1 MNRKRL
7 NLIVGILLMLI
18 FVVMLFCFQ
27 VRQTEVAIVTTFG
40 KVTRTVT
47 EPGFNLKWPWPIQSV
62 HFLDRRIQSFESP
75 MTEIS
80 TTDGR
85 YLLFSVY
92 AGWSIANPRRFFENF
107 GGSVRE
113 ATRRLEEMI
122 DSRKNATVG
131 RHPFSHF
138 VSTDEKE
145 LKFAEVEQELLE
157 QVNQDAGKIYG
168 IEVKFL
174 GIKRIA
180 LPGGAGGVTES
191 VFSRMRKERQKL
203 MQKLQAE
210 GESRASEIRSAADR
224 DREKLLAEADAKAKN
239 LMGEAYQQAAQ
250 VLETF
255 QKNPDLAILILKLE
269 ALEKAL
275 NERTTLI
282 LDERT
287 PPFDLL
293 KNVSTNRNY

>member
-1 MNRKRL
+1 
-7 NLIVGILLMLI
+7 
-18 FVVMLFCFQ
+18 
-27 VRQTEVAIVTTFG
+27 
-40 KVTRTVT
+40 
-47 EPGFNLKWPWPIQSV
+47 
-62 HFLDRRIQSFESP
+62 

-131 RHPFSHF
+131 RHPFRHF